1 MSYTPED
8 LLKIVENAVSI
19 VQDSIEKAKNSNTSQ
34 VIKDEITQNADEIQ
48 QLINSILNSAGAVT
62 QDQINQLDYK
72 IRMQKIKTLEL
83 STKKTKKTFAIILGG
98 VIIGVV
104 ALLYL
109 TRKKQ

>member
-8 LLKIVENAVSI
+8 LIKIVKSAVAI

-34 VIKDEITQNADEIQ
+34 VIRDEINENADEIQ

-72 IRMQKIKTLEL
+72 IRMQKIRTLEL
-83 STKKTKKTFAIILGG
+83 SSKKTKKTFAIIIGG